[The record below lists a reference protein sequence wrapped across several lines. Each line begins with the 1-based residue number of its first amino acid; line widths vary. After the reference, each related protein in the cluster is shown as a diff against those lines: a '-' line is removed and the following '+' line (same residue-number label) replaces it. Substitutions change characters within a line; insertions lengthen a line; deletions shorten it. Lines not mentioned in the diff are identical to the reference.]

1 MVAGDTNAEQIG
13 KIAESQTAFDDQW
26 RSFQTF
32 VAAYL
37 AGMLDPRDFFTIS
50 RRRATGPASVEFG
63 CGEDGTLRC
72 ITRCGDEAGES
83 VPVRREDADRYARET
98 VRWLRGLDGVDEPG
112 ALRLRGTCPASS
124 VSALASGGFMRLG
137 PDGADPARRAALAAR
152 MTANIDTEGDVI
164 QAAARAA
171 GSEAFRATGS
181 GSIAAIVAAKKL
193 SELRSWVDLFE
204 E

>member
-1 MVAGDTNAEQIG
+1 
-13 KIAESQTAFDDQW
+13 
-26 RSFQTF
+26 
-32 VAAYL
+32 
-37 AGMLDPRDFFTIS
+37 
-50 RRRATGPASVEFG
+50 
-63 CGEDGTLRC
+63 
-72 ITRCGDEAGES
+72 
-83 VPVRREDADRYARET
+83 
-98 VRWLRGLDGVDEPG
+98 
-112 ALRLRGTCPASS
+112 
-124 VSALASGGFMRLG
+124 MRVG

-171 GSEAFRATGS
+171 GSEAFRATGG